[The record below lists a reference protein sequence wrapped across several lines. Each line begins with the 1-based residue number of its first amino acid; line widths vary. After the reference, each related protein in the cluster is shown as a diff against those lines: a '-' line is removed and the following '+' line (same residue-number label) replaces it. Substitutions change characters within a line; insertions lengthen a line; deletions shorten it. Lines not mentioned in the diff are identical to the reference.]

1 MHALTVAQLLV
12 LLTLA
17 NGAPVIAKLILRDR
31 FAMPL
36 DGNRKFIDGKPLFGT
51 SKTIRGILVA
61 IIATTAGAPLIGLDL
76 MIGLLVGITAMA
88 GDLLSS
94 FCKRRLGLAA
104 SSRATGLDQIPE
116 SLLPLLACRQALALS
131 VVDIAVVCALFFAG
145 EILLSRL
152 LFRLHLRERPY

>member
-1 MHALTVAQLLV
+1 MHALTVAQVLV

-31 FAMPL
+31 FSLPL
-36 DGNRKFIDGKPLFGT
+36 DGNRTFIDGKPLFGA
-51 SKTIRGILVA
+51 SKTIRGVLVA
-61 IIATTAGAPLIGLDL
+61 IVVTTAGAPLIGLPL
-76 MIGLLVGITAMA
+76 GIGLLVGVTAMA
-88 GDLLSS
+88 GDLISS
-94 FCKRRLGLAA
+94 FCKRRLGLAS

-131 VVDIAVVCALFFAG
+131 VVDIAVACGLFFVG

>member
-17 NGAPVIAKLILRDR
+17 NGAPVIAKLILCDR

-36 DGNRKFIDGKPLFGT
+36 DGNRKFIDGKPLFGA

-61 IIATTAGAPLIGLDL
+61 VVATTAGALLLGLDAG
-76 MIGLLVGITAMA
+76 IGLLVGITAMA

-94 FCKRRLGLAA
+94 FVKRRLGLAA

-116 SLLPLLACRQALALS
+116 LLLPLLACRQALALS
-131 VVDIAVVCALFFAG
+131 VADIALACALFFAG

-152 LFRLHLRERPY
+152 LFRLHVRERPY